1 MLTLNI
7 VNWLLPRL
15 SESNVTKL
23 LQSKFCKQ
31 SFTELWVD
39 KQPRILIFN
48 LLKQNTKQKGKQI
61 MNKNNMNDTTKIASA
76 INDLQNVKIPVKIDG
91 ENKFITKITP
101 VPGHDGMFYFEVAVE
116 DSILSRIVMPFDDE
130 YDVCVKAVNDF
141 LDKNNSKQTTKKENT
156 NMTTKL
162 NDEMMKELNREI
174 RAFNKTITSSTTNKE
189 IWNKKLELSKKYGL
203 KIVGIYCDE
212 KKFKFLKIA
221 TLKKN
226 DESICICI
234 SKNTD
239 VKKTE
244 KKTEKKNV
252 ATKKVATKKTEVKN
266 SVVKKIRKN
275 KYFYEYV
282 PSFTMN
288 KKDIKNVLSVI
299 AKGTTNYSLKLN
311 HDFVINGFNYLT
323 ENQKNEVAAASIKY
337 SNSYKRKH
345 IEMKKNLLFAINDAK
360 LILKYL

>member
-1 MLTLNI
+1 
-7 VNWLLPRL
+7 
-15 SESNVTKL
+15 
-23 LQSKFCKQ
+23 
-31 SFTELWVD
+31 
-39 KQPRILIFN
+39 
-48 LLKQNTKQKGKQI
+48 
-61 MNKNNMNDTTKIASA
+61 MNDTSKIASA

-91 ENKFITKITP
+91 ENKTITKITP
-101 VPGHDGMFYFEVAVE
+101 VPGHDGMFYFEVAE
-116 DSILSRIVMPFDDE
+116 KNSILSRIVMPFDDE
-130 YDVCVKAVNDF
+130 YDVCLNAVNDF
-141 LDKNNSKQTTKKENT
+141 LDKKNSKQTTKKENT

-162 NDEMMKELNREI
+162 NDEMIKQLNSEI

-189 IWNKKLELSKKYGL
+189 IWDKKLELSKKYGL
-203 KIVGIYCDE
+203 KIVGVYCDE

-244 KKTEKKNV
+244 KKTEKKKV
-252 ATKKVATKKTEVKN
+252 ATKKVATKKIVAKKTEIKK
-266 SVVKKIRKN
+266 VVNTRKN

>member
-1 MLTLNI
+1 
-7 VNWLLPRL
+7 
-15 SESNVTKL
+15 
-23 LQSKFCKQ
+23 
-31 SFTELWVD
+31 
-39 KQPRILIFN
+39 
-48 LLKQNTKQKGKQI
+48 
-61 MNKNNMNDTTKIASA
+61 MNDTTKIASA
-76 INDLQNVKIPVKIDG
+76 INDLKDVKIPVKIDG
-91 ENKFITKITP
+91 ENKTITKITP
-101 VPGHDGMFYFEVAVE
+101 VPGHDGMYFFEVAGK
-116 DSILSRIVMPFDDE
+116 DSILTQFVMPFNDG

-141 LDKNNSKQTTKKENT
+141 LNKKNSKQTTKKENT

-189 IWNKKLELSKKYGL
+189 IWDKKLELSEKYGL
-203 KIVGIYCDE
+203 KTIGRYVSENEYEYMKINP
-212 KKFKFLKIA
+212 FKE
-221 TLKKN
+221 N
-226 DESICICI
+226 DECLYIRVG
-234 SKNTD
+234 KKADN
-239 VKKTE
+239 KKTE
-244 KKTEKKNV
+244 AKKAEAKKTEI
-252 ATKKVATKKTEVKN
+252 KKVVKNTPEKVVAKKTVAKKTEVKN

-282 PSFTMN
+282 PSFKMN

-323 ENQKNEVAAASIKY
+323 ENQKYEVAAASIKY
-337 SNSYKRKH
+337 SNGYKRKH

>member
-1 MLTLNI
+1 
-7 VNWLLPRL
+7 
-15 SESNVTKL
+15 
-23 LQSKFCKQ
+23 
-31 SFTELWVD
+31 
-39 KQPRILIFN
+39 
-48 LLKQNTKQKGKQI
+48 
-61 MNKNNMNDTTKIASA
+61 MNDTSKIASA

-91 ENKFITKITP
+91 ENKTITKITP
-101 VPGHDGMFYFEVAVE
+101 VPGHDGMYYFEVAE
-116 DSILSRIVMPFDDE
+116 KNSILSRIVMPFDDE

-141 LDKNNSKQTTKKENT
+141 LDKKNSKQTTKKENT

-162 NDEMMKELNREI
+162 NDEMIKQLNSEI

-189 IWNKKLELSKKYGL
+189 IWDKKLELSKKYGL
-203 KIVGIYCDE
+203 KIVGVYCDE

-244 KKTEKKNV
+244 KKTEKKKV
-252 ATKKVATKKTEVKN
+252 ATKKVATKKIVAKKTEIKK
-266 SVVKKIRKN
+266 VVNTRKN